1 MGLRSCDVT
10 AGTVKI
16 TPTIAWST
24 SMLAWGMLSFGGGYN
39 KSDLWAQ
46 GQETL
51 RWNADYLLKTVKD
64 DPASSATVK
73 KPQFYIVYQVFAC
86 SSSQLCVFWLVSYV
100 TFAN

>member
-1 MGLRSCDVT
+1 
-10 AGTVKI
+10 
-16 TPTIAWST
+16 
-24 SMLAWGMLSFGGGYN
+24 MLAWGMLSFGGGYN